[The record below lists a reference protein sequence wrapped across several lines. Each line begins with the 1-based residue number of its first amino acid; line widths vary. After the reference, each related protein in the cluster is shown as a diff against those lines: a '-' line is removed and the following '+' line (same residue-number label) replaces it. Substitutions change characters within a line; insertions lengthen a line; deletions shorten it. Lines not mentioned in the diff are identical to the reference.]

1 MIESE
6 VLEQLNLFADNSMN
20 AWAIYLTLTF
30 SYLTAFYIAGTQLS
44 KLQATIIT
52 VLYGCWSLSFALTAL
67 THIASLENMAS
78 EYADLAPSKLWLLPW
93 LHIAA
98 FISVGGILAALYFAY
113 DVRRN
118 AKNLKG
124 T

>member
-6 VLEQLNLFADNSMN
+6 VLEQLNSFADNSMN

-30 SYLTAFYIAGTQLS
+30 SYLTAFYVAGAQLS

-67 THIASLENMAS
+67 THIASLENMVS
-78 EYADLAPSKLWLLPW
+78 EYPDFAPSTFWHLPW

-113 DVRRN
+113 DVR
-118 AKNLKG
+118 KN
-124 T
+124 TQSV